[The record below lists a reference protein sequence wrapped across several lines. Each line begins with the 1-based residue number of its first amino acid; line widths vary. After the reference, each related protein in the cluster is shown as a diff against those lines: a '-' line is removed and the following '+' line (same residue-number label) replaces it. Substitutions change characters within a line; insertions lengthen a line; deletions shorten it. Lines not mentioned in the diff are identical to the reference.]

1 MKAQNLLYTLHDEV
15 NKNNAR
21 IEESI
26 KQNNLQAK
34 NANAD
39 SLSQKTSLTKS
50 HMIIF
55 FFFTEIPMALD
66 SHANKIDESRTK
78 YQ

>member
-1 MKAQNLLYTLHDEV
+1 MKAHNLLHTLYHEV
-15 NKNNAR
+15 VQNKAR

-55 FFFTEIPMALD
+55 FFFFTEIPMALD
-66 SHANKIDESRTK
+66 SHVK
-78 YQ
+78 